1 MKQLKLKTDE
11 LGLTFTI
18 KNLTATQMEIL
29 SELCALVR
37 LDMQNDDM
45 FTLASFFDENGFMGY
60 QTVVATNNKNNK
72 QFDDF
77 TLELA

>member
-29 SELCALVR
+29 AELCARVR

-60 QTVVATNNKNNK
+60 QTVVATNNKNDK

-77 TLELA
+77 TLELV